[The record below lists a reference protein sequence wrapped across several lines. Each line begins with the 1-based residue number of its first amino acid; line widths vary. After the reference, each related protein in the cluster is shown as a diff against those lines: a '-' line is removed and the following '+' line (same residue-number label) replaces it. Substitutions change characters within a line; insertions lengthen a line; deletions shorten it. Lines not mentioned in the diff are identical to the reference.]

1 MARWNEDQ
9 ERWQGYGDRYGD
21 DERRFRAERGE
32 QGSWRAHD
40 WRDDEDRFREYRG
53 GERYGERGGEWRD
66 RERWMR
72 EREPGRDWE
81 RDPARADFGRE
92 YRPEVGGRFG
102 DRGGWRGR
110 DFGGEERGA
119 YGYGGRERW
128 PARGY
133 GAGDWRGEYM
143 TYGSGAYPERGYG
156 REREDWRYRGEG
168 WQYGP
173 EREAG
178 PFERLRERFRKL
190 TGRGP
195 KGYRRPDERVRDE
208 VCERIARSGVNAM
221 DVEVEVENG
230 EVTLSGYAE
239 SREDK
244 RRLEDIA
251 EEVFGVDEV
260 HNHVRIRRGEQM
272 GTTSMTAGT
281 GTTGTGA
288 AMSAQQAGT
297 RVPSQQGQFPSERH

>member
-32 QGSWRAHD
+32 QGSWRARD

-92 YRPEVGGRFG
+92 YRPEAGGRFG
-102 DRGGWRGR
+102 ERGGWRG
-110 DFGGEERGA
+110 ES
-119 YGYGGRERW
+119 
-128 PARGY
+128 
-133 GAGDWRGEYM
+133 M

-156 REREDWRYRGEG
+156 REREDWRHRGEG

-178 PFERLRERFRKL
+178 AFERLREGFRKL

-195 KGYRRPDERVRDE
+195 KGYRRSDERVHDE
-208 VCERIARSGVNAM
+208 VCERMARSGMNAT
-221 DVEVEVENG
+221 DIEVEVENG

-244 RRLEDIA
+244 RRLEDLA
-251 EEVFGVDEV
+251 EDVFGVDEV

-272 GTTSMTAGT
+272 GTSTSMTAGT

-297 RVPSQQGQFPSERH
+297 RVPSQQGQSPSERH